1 MVYSDI
7 KKFGLHNILPQKQ
20 RYGSERDKRLA
31 RTAILQNSEFTEF
44 ALKDTDS
51 QSMDSIIDKMI
62 KFVIACN
69 DCYYNYE
76 LKYYD
81 ENGKFNPQGVGSKK
95 EIEVE

>member
-31 RTAILQNSEFTEF
+31 RRAILQNSEFTEF

-51 QSMDSIIDKMI
+51 QS
-62 KFVIACN
+62 
-69 DCYYNYE
+69 
-76 LKYYD
+76 
-81 ENGKFNPQGVGSKK
+81 KK
-95 EIEVE
+95 AL